1 MDAQKVYSFHFLS
14 HPFTFV
20 VRCLELI
27 SWSETCL
34 SVPSRAPLRQFSEF
48 HATAT
53 QHTQSLW
60 PQKRCVAYCEC
71 RKNWK
76 HTENT
81 SVDILQVFITCT
93 RSHCLLHSMFHSL
106 FHVMHMQFW
115 SLIYTYM
122 NLLRYPSYLPI
133 ICFCLSTALLYAYI
147 SSISITPSLSLRDP
161 ASIYQFIHRSGHPSI
176 YQYMLTQVRRLGE
189 LTIYYCNMFT

>member
-34 SVPSRAPLRQFSEF
+34 NVPSRAPLRQFSEF

-71 RKNWK
+71 RKSWK
-76 HTENT
+76 HFRGHAT
-81 SVDILQVFITCT
+81 SVYHMHPVALFTAFNVLFTISCNAHAILKSNLYI
-93 RSHCLLHSMFHSL
+93 
-106 FHVMHMQFW
+106 
-115 SLIYTYM
+115 
-122 NLLRYPSYLPI
+122 NLLSYPSYLPI
-133 ICFCLSTALLYAYI
+133 ICFCLSTSLLYVYI
-147 SSISITPSLSLRDP
+147 SFISITPSISLRDP
-161 ASIYQFIHRSGHPSI
+161 ASIYLLLFMYRSGHPSI
-176 YQYMLTQVRRLGE
+176 YQYMLTQVLRLGE
-189 LTIYYCNMFT
+189 FDNLLL

>member
-1 MDAQKVYSFHFLS
+1 MSEAKIDAQKVFSFHFLS
-14 HPFTFV
+14 HPFTFF

-34 SVPSRAPLRQFSEF
+34 NVPSRAPLRQFSEF

-76 HTENT
+76 HFRGHAT
-81 SVDILQVFITCT
+81 SVCHMHPVALFTAFNVSFNISCNAHAILK
-93 RSHCLLHSMFHSL
+93 SNLY
-106 FHVMHMQFW
+106 
-115 SLIYTYM
+115 IYIHI
-122 NLLRYPSYLPI
+122 NLLSYPSYLPI
-133 ICFCLSTALLYAYI
+133 ICFCLSTSLLCAYI
-147 SSISITPSLSLRDP
+147 SSISITPSISLRDP
-161 ASIYQFIHRSGHPSI
+161 ASIYLFIHRSGHPSI

-189 LTIYYCNMFT
+189 FDNLFL